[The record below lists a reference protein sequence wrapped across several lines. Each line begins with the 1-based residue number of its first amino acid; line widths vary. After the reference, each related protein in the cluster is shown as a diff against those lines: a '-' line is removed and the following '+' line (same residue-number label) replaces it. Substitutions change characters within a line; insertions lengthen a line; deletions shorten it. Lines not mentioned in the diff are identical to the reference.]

1 MLRYSS
7 LVHSGRSEFVKIGG
21 HLVNLCVEMVLN
33 GLDELG
39 ILGKDEV
46 DRGTLSTVTTSTT
59 NSVNVVLLLVR
70 KFVVDDETNLLHI
83 DTSGK

>member
-1 MLRYSS
+1 
-7 LVHSGRSEFVKIGG
+7 
-21 HLVNLCVEMVLN
+21 MVLN

-46 DRGTLSTVTTSTT
+46 DRGTFSTVTTSTT

-70 KFVVDDETNLLHI
+70 KLVIDDETNLLHI